1 MILSELVSFFSMSD
15 IIIVKKGE
23 AKSGKISEKILQNG
37 DVATKRELTEVNSAV
52 KEEET
57 NNGHISNQSSQGN
70 AQWESFNMSEKA
82 IMK

>member
-1 MILSELVSFFSMSD
+1 M
-15 IIIVKKGE
+15 VKFQK
-23 AKSGKISEKILQNG
+23 KILQNG
-37 DVATKRELTEVNSAV
+37 DVATKRELTDVNSAV